1 MIANLTCGYFS
12 QKSYKELAVTDR
24 SPCRMCRGHAVVVT
38 HINRNDPVFCSQVS
52 LVARQHNQHGACIL
66 LSQLLHP
73 GQGTVECVLS
83 NTHTYTL
90 DHAMHE
96 TYSDIHT
103 YTNTPTPMCTHTHTH
118 THTLACTHTYIG
130 SCNACTCN
138 NIQVKA
144 NQFCTPPSSFPPYPT

>member
-138 NIQVKA
+138 DIQVKA
-144 NQFCTPPSSFPPYPT
+144 NQFCTPPSSSPPYPT